1 MSERYMV
8 KMRIYYLFPIFS
20 FLLHFNMA
28 VACKPFHSKLLCQDM
43 IGGCAEVQAQGFCE
57 AVAKTGVGLYWPLYW
72 FWRYRLRQSL
82 EEQDIGY
89 RTSVIEFEKLMFT
102 LWRANTI
109 TLAIVRRETWHAKS
123 VRGPAVTARICIAF
137 LNNAVWAQFDLAF
150 DLLSKEDVLVPQT
163 Q

>member
-1 MSERYMV
+1 M
-8 KMRIYYLFPIFS
+8 LFTHA
-20 FLLHFNMA
+20 LLDEDA
-28 VACKPFHSKLLCQDM
+28 
-43 IGGCAEVQAQGFCE
+43 G
-57 AVAKTGVGLYWPLYW
+57 T
-72 FWRYRLRQSL
+72 RQTTTPEPEL
-82 EEQDIGY
+82 K
-89 RTSVIEFEKLMFT
+89 FEKLMFT